1 MSILVVK
8 IPPRERLL
16 PGRGDPVERTASDY
30 DYVLSSDG
38 LAVSGAGRCA
48 PSLLPKAD
56 TVVAVLSDT
65 DVSWQRITLPRAPA
79 ARLRAALVGVLEEA
93 LLEDAEALHLAVAP
107 DAAVGQPSWVAAM
120 PRGWLSMHLA
130 VLETAGL
137 SVERV
142 LPSAWPDSAAL
153 GHFAEQPGTDAQA
166 DSPPLLTWADADGV
180 LTVGLQGGLARQM
193 LPQWLSNAARWSA
206 TPGAANAAEAWLG
219 TPVQVLSDDER
230 ALQAVRS
237 RWNLRQFELAP
248 RHRGMQAVRE
258 AWRRFMT
265 PGFRPARWGLATLVV
280 VQVIG
285 LNLWA
290 WHERGEIESR
300 RLAMVDVL
308 KQAHPQV
315 RAVLDA
321 PLQMSRETEL
331 LRVAAGKPGETDLEG
346 LLNVAASAWP
356 TGAAPAA
363 SLRFEPGRLS
373 FTALD
378 WGPQQIEEFRG
389 QLRPAGW
396 QVEEVN
402 GTLTVSRAPVG
413 RTS

>member
-16 PGRGDPVERTASDY
+16 PGRGDPVERTASEY
-30 DYVLSSDG
+30 AYVLSSDG
-38 LAVSGAGRCA
+38 LAVSSAGQCA
-48 PSLLPKAD
+48 PALLPKAD

-65 DVSWQRITLPRAPA
+65 DISWQRITLPRAPA
-79 ARLRAALVGVLEEA
+79 QRLRAALVGVLEEA

-107 DAAVGQPSWVAAM
+107 GAAAGQPTWIAAM
-120 PRGWLSMHLA
+120 PRGWLAMHLA
-130 VLETAGL
+130 ALETAGRT
-137 SVERV
+137 VERV
-142 LPSAWPDSAAL
+142 LPSAWPDEAPL
-153 GHFAEQPGTDAQA
+153 GHFAEVAGGDGQT
-166 DSPPLLTWADADGV
+166 PPLLTWADTDGV

-193 LPQWLSNAARWSA
+193 LPQWLATAARWSA
-206 TPGAANAAEAWLG
+206 TPTAAAAAEAWLG
-219 TPVQVLSDDER
+219 APVQVLSDDER

-237 RWNLRQFELAP
+237 RWNLRQFDLAP

-265 PGFRPARWGLATLVV
+265 PGFRPARWGLVALVV
-280 VQVIG
+280 VQILG

-290 WHERGEIESR
+290 WRERGEIER
-300 RLAMVDVL
+300 RKLAMQQVL
-308 KQAHPQV
+308 KEAHPQV

-331 LRVAAGKPGETDLEG
+331 LRVAAGKPGDTDLEG
-346 LLNVAASAWP
+346 LLSVAASAWP
-356 TGAAPAA
+356 QGAAPAA

-378 WGPQQIEEFRG
+378 WGPKQIEEFRG

-396 QVEEVN
+396 QVEEAN
-402 GTLTVSRAPVG
+402 GTLTLSRAPAG
-413 RTS
+413 RT

>member
-8 IPPRERLL
+8 IPPRDRLQ
-16 PGRGDPVERTASDY
+16 PGRAEPVERSASDY
-30 DYVLSSDG
+30 AYVLSSDG

-48 PSLLPKAD
+48 PALLPKAD
-56 TVVAVLSDT
+56 TVVAVLADT

-107 DAAVGQPSWVAAM
+107 GAAAGQPTWIAAT
-120 PRGWLSMHLA
+120 PRAWLALHLA
-130 VLETAGL
+130 TLEAAGL
-137 SVERV
+137 GVERV
-142 LPSAWPDSAAL
+142 LPSAWPDEAAL
-153 GHFAEQPGTDAQA
+153 GHFAEPLQGDADA
-166 DSPPLLTWADADGV
+166 APVLTWADADGV
-180 LTVGLQGGLARQM
+180 LTLGLNGGLARQM
-193 LPQWLSNAARWSA
+193 LPQWQATAARWSA
-206 TPGAANAAEAWLG
+206 TPAAAGAAEQWLG
-219 TPVQVLSDDER
+219 APVQVLSDDER
-230 ALQAVRS
+230 TLQAVRS

-258 AWRRFMT
+258 WWRRFMS
-265 PGFRPARWGLATLVV
+265 PGFRPVRWGLASLVV
-280 VQVIG
+280 VQIVG

-290 WHERGEIESR
+290 WHERGEIENR
-300 RLAMVDVL
+300 RLAMLQVL
-308 KQAHPQV
+308 RTAHPQV

-321 PLQMSRETEL
+321 PLQMSRETEQ

-356 TGAAPAA
+356 VGAAPAA

-396 QVEEVN
+396 QVEESA
-402 GTLTVSRAPVG
+402 GTLTVSRAPAG

>member
-8 IPPRERLL
+8 IPPRERLM
-16 PGRGDPVERTASDY
+16 PGRGDPVERTASEY
-30 DYVLSSDG
+30 GYVLSADG
-38 LAVSGAGRCA
+38 LAVGSAGRCA
-48 PSLLPKAD
+48 PALLPKAD
-56 TVVAVLSDT
+56 TVVAVLADT

-79 ARLRAALVGVLEEA
+79 QRLRAALVGVLEEA

-107 DAAVGQPSWVAAM
+107 GAAAGQPAWIAAT
-120 PRGWLSMHLA
+120 PRGWLAMHLA
-130 VLETAGL
+130 ALETAGL

-142 LPSAWPDSAAL
+142 LPSAWPDDAPL
-153 GHFAEQPGTDAQA
+153 GHFGEPADTDGEA
-166 DSPPLLTWADADGV
+166 PPLLTWADADGV

-193 LPQWLSNAARWSA
+193 LPQWLATAARWSA
-206 TPGAANAAEAWLG
+206 TPSAAAAAEAWLG
-219 TPVQVLSDDER
+219 APVQVLSGDER

-237 RWNLRQFELAP
+237 RWNLRQFDLAP

-258 AWRRFMT
+258 AARRFMT
-265 PGFRPARWGLATLVV
+265 PAFRPARWGLAALVV
-280 VQVIG
+280 VQIGG

-290 WHERGEIESR
+290 WRERGEIESR
-300 RLAMVDVL
+300 KLAMQQVL
-308 KQAHPQV
+308 KEAHPQV

-331 LRVAAGKPGETDLEG
+331 LRVAAGKAGDTDLEG
-346 LLNVAASAWP
+346 LLSVAASAWP
-356 TGAAPAA
+356 QGAAPAA

-396 QVEEVN
+396 QVEEAN
-402 GTLTVSRAPVG
+402 GTLTLSRAPAG

>member
-8 IPPRERLL
+8 IPPRDRLQ
-16 PGRGDPVERTASDY
+16 PGRAEPVERTASEY
-30 DYVLSSDG
+30 AYVLSSDG

-48 PSLLPKAD
+48 PALLPKAD
-56 TVVAVLSDT
+56 TVVAVLADT

-107 DAAVGQPSWVAAM
+107 GAAAGQPTWIAAM
-120 PRGWLSMHLA
+120 PRAWLALHLA
-130 VLETAGL
+130 TLETAGL

-142 LPSAWPDSAAL
+142 LPAAWPDEAAL
-153 GHFAEQPGTDAQA
+153 GHLAEPLQGDADA
-166 DSPPLLTWADADGV
+166 APVLTWADTDGV
-180 LTVGLQGGLARQM
+180 LTLGLNGGLARQM
-193 LPQWLSNAARWSA
+193 LPQWQATAARWSA
-206 TPGAANAAEAWLG
+206 TPGAAGAAEQWLG
-219 TPVQVLSDDER
+219 APVQVLSDDER

-237 RWNLRQFELAP
+237 RWNLRQFDLAP

-258 AWRRFMT
+258 AWRRFMS
-265 PGFRPARWGLATLVV
+265 PAFRPVRWGLASLVV
-280 VQVIG
+280 VQIVG

-300 RLAMVDVL
+300 RLAMLQVL
-308 KQAHPQV
+308 RTAHPQV

-321 PLQMSRETEL
+321 PLQMARETEQ

-356 TGAAPAA
+356 VGAAPAA

-396 QVEEVN
+396 QVEESA
-402 GTLTVSRAPVG
+402 GTLTVSRAPTG